1 VGDEREDERIVA
13 AIREVL
19 ARAVDRL
26 AAAGARDEALATFV
40 APRRVLLFTKDA
52 GLVPVGRV
60 WRLGVFLLGRDGIL
74 YETGATTRAVEP
86 GRAGYQS
93 LSAESRRGY
102 RAAALRGPFAR
113 GETVNFDA
121 AVIALAAGSLR
132 SSTGP
137 LFLHGDRALVRWNAS
152 ASDDAAIGFEAYL
165 ADRVSLL
172 LDPPGGA

>member
-86 GRAGYQS
+86 GRSRSAGC
-93 LSAESRRGY
+93 L
-102 RAAALRGPFAR
+102 
-113 GETVNFDA
+113 
-121 AVIALAAGSLR
+121 
-132 SSTGP
+132 
-137 LFLHGDRALVRWNAS
+137 
-152 ASDDAAIGFEAYL
+152 
-165 ADRVSLL
+165 
-172 LDPPGGA
+172 PPGR